1 MGIREDL
8 VRLNLDSSSVES
20 FEIYFRSDHVWS
32 ILEHIPTVWT
42 SPAMM
47 DSKGPSLEIPEAKKT
62 LSSSTQATI
71 EAWLQISSDTFHL

>member
-1 MGIREDL
+1 
-8 VRLNLDSSSVES
+8 
-20 FEIYFRSDHVWS
+20 
-32 ILEHIPTVWT
+32 
-42 SPAMM
+42 MM